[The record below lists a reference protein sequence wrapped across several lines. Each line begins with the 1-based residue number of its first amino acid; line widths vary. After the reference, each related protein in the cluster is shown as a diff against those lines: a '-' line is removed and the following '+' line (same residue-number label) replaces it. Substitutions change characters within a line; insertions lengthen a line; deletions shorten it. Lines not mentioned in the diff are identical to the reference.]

1 MDTFQSPTLT
11 LNHLSELTEFD
22 FPLPYARILYQ
33 ESGFRFRQIRF
44 QSATSSV
51 EGVHGNFRIQRHFLF
66 RTISISNS
74 FQVRTLVNQYQRLLS
89 PRRLV
94 INDIYPN
101 NRLLCRGGYTS
112 LMLDKQLVT
121 LSQL

>member
-1 MDTFQSPTLT
+1 MLEYFIKSLALDSDK
-11 LNHLSELTEFD
+11 SD
-22 FPLPYARILYQ
+22 FKVLRVRSRVCTAI
-33 ESGFRFRQIRF
+33 
-44 QSATSSV
+44 SV
-51 EGVHGNFRIQRHFLF
+51 FNGTFLF

-101 NRLLCRGGYTS
+101 NRLLCRGGYTN
-112 LMLDKQLVT
+112 LILGKQLVT